1 MATYM
6 NPQKNLLID
15 ALSLETQRRLLP
27 HLEVVPL
34 KQGKVIAESGDVMRH
49 VYFPIDSIVSL
60 LYVTRDGDST
70 EISLVGNEGFVGI
83 ALFMGGET
91 TPSRAVVQSA
101 GYAYRLPARKFKEE
115 LARHGDLQELMLR
128 YTQSLI
134 TQMAQTAVCN
144 RHHSINQQLCRFL
157 LLMLDRL
164 TDNHLLLTQ
173 EVIANML
180 GVRREGITDAAGKL
194 QKMGVIEYTRGRITV
209 LDRSEL
215 ENLTC
220 ECYTIV
226 KQETDRLLPQPH
238 HHHNHQRQHANVY
251 RHSA

>member
-1 MATYM
+1 MSAYI
-6 NPQKNLLID
+6 NPQKNHLID
-15 ALSLETQRRLLP
+15 ALSLETQSRLRP
-27 HLEVVPL
+27 HLEVVQL
-34 KQGKVIAESGDVMRH
+34 KQGKVISESGDIMRH

-83 ALFMGGET
+83 ALFMGGDS
-91 TPSRAVVQSA
+91 TPSRAVVQSS
-101 GYAYRLPARKFKEE
+101 GYAYRLSSKKFKEE
-115 LARHGDLQELMLR
+115 LSRHGDLQELMLR
-128 YTQSLI
+128 YTQALI

-164 TDNHLLLTQ
+164 SDNHLLLTQ

-180 GVRREGITDAAGKL
+180 GVRREGVTDAAGKL
-194 QKMGVIEYTRGRITV
+194 QKLGVIEYTRGRITV
-209 LDRSEL
+209 LDRSAL

-220 ECYTIV
+220 ECYKIV
-226 KQETDRLLPQPH
+226 KEETDRLLPHTHTHFH
-238 HHHNHQRQHANVY
+238 HHVY
-251 RHSA
+251 KRSA

>member
-1 MATYM
+1 MPSYI
-6 NPQKNLLID
+6 NLQKNLLID
-15 ALSLETQRRLLP
+15 ALSFETRHRLLP
-27 HLEVVPL
+27 HLEVVQL
-34 KQGKVIAESGDVMRH
+34 EQGKVISESGDVMRN

-60 LYVTRDGDST
+60 LYDTREGDST

-83 ALFMGGET
+83 ALFMGGDST
-91 TPSRAVVQSA
+91 LSRAVVQSA
-101 GYAYRLPARKFKEE
+101 GNAYRLSSRKFKEE
-115 LARHGDLQELMLR
+115 LSRHGDLQELMLR

-164 TDNHLLLTQ
+164 SDNHLLLTQ
-173 EVIANML
+173 ELIANML
-180 GVRREGITDAAGKL
+180 GVRREGVTDAAGKL
-194 QKMGVIEYTRGRITV
+194 QKLGVIEYTRGHITV
-209 LDRSEL
+209 LDRAEL

-226 KQETDRLLPQPH
+226 KQETDRLLPQAH
-238 HHHNHQRQHANVY
+238 FHQHNIY

>member
-1 MATYM
+1 MSAYM
-6 NPQKNLLID
+6 NPNKNLLID

-27 HLEVVPL
+27 HLEVVKL
-34 KQGKVIAESGDVMRH
+34 EQGKVIAESGDVMRN

-60 LYVTRDGDST
+60 LYDTREGDST

-83 ALFMGGET
+83 ALFMGGDS

-101 GYAYRLPARKFKEE
+101 GHAYKLSGRKFKEE
-115 LARHGDLQELMLR
+115 LSRHGDLQELMLR
-128 YTQSLI
+128 YIQSLI

-164 TDNHLLLTQ
+164 SDNHLFLTQ
-173 EVIANML
+173 ETIANML
-180 GVRREGITDAAGKL
+180 GVRREGVTDAAGKL
-194 QKMGVIEYTRGRITV
+194 QKAGVIEYTRGHITV

-215 ENLTC
+215 EHLTC

-226 KQETDRLLPQPH
+226 KQETDRLLPRPH
-238 HHHNHQRQHANVY
+238 LHQHHNVY
-251 RHSA
+251 RRSA

>member
-1 MATYM
+1 MSAYI
-6 NPQKNLLID
+6 NSQKNLLID
-15 ALSLETQRRLLP
+15 ALSMDTQHRLFP
-27 HLEVVPL
+27 HLEIVKL
-34 KQGKVIAESGDVMRH
+34 EQGKVISESGDVMRE

-60 LYVTRDGDST
+60 LYDTRDGDST

-83 ALFMGGET
+83 ALFMGGDS

-101 GYAYRLPARKFKEE
+101 GHAYRLSARKFKEE
-115 LARHGDLQELMLR
+115 LSRHGDLQELMLR
-128 YTQSLI
+128 YIQSLF

-164 TDNHLLLTQ
+164 ADNHLLLTQ
-173 EVIANML
+173 EIIANML
-180 GVRREGITDAAGKL
+180 GVRREGVTDAAGKL
-194 QKMGVIEYTRGRITV
+194 QKLGVIEYTRGHITV
-209 LDRSEL
+209 LDRAEL

-220 ECYTIV
+220 ECYTVV
-226 KQETDRLLPQPH
+226 KQETDRLLPQRHLH
-238 HHHNHQRQHANVY
+238 HHNVY

>member
-1 MATYM
+1 MSTYI
-6 NPQKNLLID
+6 NSQKNLLID
-15 ALSLETQRRLLP
+15 ALGMETQRRLFP
-27 HLEVVPL
+27 HLEVVHL
-34 KQGKVIAESGDVMRH
+34 EMGDVISESGDVMKH

-60 LYVTRDGDST
+60 VYDTREGNST

-83 ALFMGGET
+83 ALFMGGDS

-101 GYAYRLPARKFKEE
+101 GNAYRLSSRKFKEE
-115 LARHGDLQELMLR
+115 LNQHGDLQKLMLR
-128 YTQSLI
+128 YIQSLF

-164 TDNHLLLTQ
+164 SDNHLLLTQ
-173 EVIANML
+173 ELIANML
-180 GVRREGITDAAGKL
+180 GVRREGVTDAAGKL
-194 QKMGVIEYTRGRITV
+194 QKLGVIEYTRGHITV
-209 LDRSEL
+209 LDRAEL

-226 KQETDRLLPQPH
+226 KQETDRLLPQQH
-238 HHHNHQRQHANVY
+238 LHQHNICRHNIY

>member
-1 MATYM
+1 MSAYL
-6 NPQKNLLID
+6 NPQKNHLID
-15 ALSLETQRRLLP
+15 ALSVETQSRLLP
-27 HLEVVPL
+27 HLELVQL
-34 KQGKVIAESGDVMRH
+34 KQGKVICESGDVMRH
-49 VYFPIDSIVSL
+49 VYFPVDSVVSL

-83 ALFMGGET
+83 ALFMGGDS
-91 TPSRAVVQSA
+91 TPSRAVVQST

-115 LARHGDLQELMLR
+115 LAHHGDMQELMLR

-144 RHHSINQQLCRFL
+144 RHHSINQQLCKFL

-164 TDNHLLLTQ
+164 SDNHLLLTQ

-180 GVRREGITDAAGKL
+180 GVRREGVTDAAGKL
-194 QKMGVIEYTRGRITV
+194 QKLGVIEYTRGRINV
-209 LDRSEL
+209 LDRSAL

-220 ECYTIV
+220 ECYKIV
-226 KQETDRLLPQPH
+226 KEETDRLLPQPH
-238 HHHNHQRQHANVY
+238 LHHHHNHQHVY
-251 RHSA
+251 RRSA

>member
-1 MATYM
+1 MPSYI
-6 NPQKNLLID
+6 NSQKNLLID
-15 ALSLETQRRLLP
+15 ALGFETQHRLRP
-27 HLEVVPL
+27 HLEVVQL
-34 KQGKVIAESGDVMRH
+34 AQGKVIAESGDVMRN
-49 VYFPIDSIVSL
+49 VYFPIDSVVSL
-60 LYVTRDGDST
+60 LYDTRDGDST

-83 ALFMGGET
+83 ALFMGGDS

-101 GYAYRLPARKFKEE
+101 GYAYRLSSRKFKEE
-115 LARHGDLQELMLR
+115 LSRHGDLQELMLR
-128 YTQSLI
+128 YIQSLI

-164 TDNHLLLTQ
+164 SDNHLLLTQ
-173 EVIANML
+173 EIIANML
-180 GVRREGITDAAGKL
+180 GVRREGVTDAAGKL
-194 QKMGVIEYTRGRITV
+194 QKLGIIEYTRGHITV
-209 LDRSEL
+209 LNRAEL

-238 HHHNHQRQHANVY
+238 FHQHNTY